1 MEDRAEREIRFPNV
15 EGYRVVFPRKPL
27 NATFTADSQLVL
39 TPDDIP
45 TVTQSEPLMR
55 QGHQPLRR
63 RGAEGVLCLGF
74 RPQNK
79 AFRFCDWT
87 RRKLPLPRLRGRGLK
102 WRVCRQLYNAA
113 VGFACQKRTITI

>member
-45 TVTQSEPLMR
+45 TVTQSEPLM
-55 QGHQPLRR
+55 GNYNLD
-63 RGAEGVLCLGF
+63 
-74 RPQNK
+74 K
-79 AFRFCDWT
+79 A
-87 RRKLPLPRLRGRGLK
+87 RLIG
-102 WRVCRQLYNAA
+102 
-113 VGFACQKRTITI
+113 